1 MHKKMINEAMR
12 IAGEKV
18 TSDKTINVEYPFT
31 GEVIGTVPAGTAEH
45 ARKALDIAANYQPK
59 LTRYERQKILQT
71 AAEVLVKRKEEISDI
86 ITLELGISKQ
96 DSLYEVGRA
105 FDVFSL
111 TAQLCI
117 HDDGEIFSCDLT
129 PHGKARKIFTI
140 REPLTAISAITPF
153 NHPLNM
159 VAHKIA
165 PSIATNNCTVCKQT
179 ELTPLTA
186 MVLADVLYEAG
197 LPPEMFSVVTGW
209 PQDIG
214 SEMIKNPNIDL
225 ITFTG
230 SVGVGKLIAEQA
242 GYKRTVLELGGNDPL
257 IVLNDLDGDDLKKA
271 VELAVTG
278 ATKNSGQRCTAVKRI
293 LVQESIADQFVEM
306 ALERAKKIKFG
317 DPMNMETDLGTVVN
331 AQAAELFDKR
341 VSMAEEHGAKIL
353 YHPGRKGA
361 LLPPIVVDH
370 VDPKSELV
378 LEETFGPVIPIIR
391 VPNDDEAVMKI
402 SNSTAFGL
410 SSGVCTNNFMRAKK
424 YIQGLNVGTVNIWEV
439 PGYRIEMSPFGGIKD
454 SGLGYK
460 EGVIE
465 AMKSFTN
472 VKTFSLPWLNY
483 KFFCYFLISVEK

>member
-1 MHKKMINEAMR
+1 MTNTIKHQLMR
-12 IAGEKV
+12 IAGKKVDAEKN
-18 TSDKTINVEYPFT
+18 INVHYPYT
-31 GEVIGTVPAGTAEH
+31 NEIIGTVPAGTAEH
-45 ARKALDIAANYQPK
+45 AKQALDIATNYQPK
-59 LTRYERQKILQT
+59 LTRYERQQILQKT
-71 AAEVLVKRKEEISDI
+71 AEELVRRKDEISDV
-86 ITLELGISKQ
+86 ITYELGISKQ

-111 TAQLCI
+111 TAQLSI
-117 HDDGEIFSCDLT
+117 LDDGEIFSCDLT
-129 PHGKARKIFTI
+129 PHGKARKIFTV
-140 REPLTAISAITPF
+140 REPLRAISAITPF

-165 PSIATNNCTVCKQT
+165 PSIATNNCMVCKQT
-179 ELTPLTA
+179 ELTPMTA
-186 MVLADVLYEAG
+186 MLLADILYDAG
-197 LPPEMFSVVTGW
+197 LPPEMFSVITGW

-214 SEMIKNPNIDL
+214 LEMIQNPNIDL

-230 SVGVGKLIAEQA
+230 SVGVGKYIAEQA

-257 IVLNDLDGDDLKKA
+257 IVLNDLTDDDLKKA

-293 LVQESIADQFVEM
+293 LCQNKIADRFVEM

-317 DPMNMETDLGTVVN
+317 NPMDLSTDLGTVVN
-331 AQAAELFDKR
+331 AEAAELFDKR
-341 VSMAEEHGAKIL
+341 VSMAEADGAKVL
-353 YHPGRKGA
+353 YHPGREGA
-361 LLPPIVVDH
+361 LLPPIVVDN
-370 VDPKSELV
+370 VNYKSELV
-378 LEETFGPVIPIIR
+378 LEETFGPIIPIIR
-391 VPNDDEAVMKI
+391 VPDEDEEVIKI

-410 SSGVCTNNFMRAKK
+410 SSGVCTNNFMRAKN
-424 YIQGLNVGTVNIWEV
+424 YIKNLEVGTVNIWEV

-472 VKTFSLPWLNY
+472 VKTFSLPW
-483 KFFCYFLISVEK
+483 

>member
-1 MHKKMINEAMR
+1 MMHKKMINEAMR

-257 IVLNDLDGDDLKKA
+257 IVLNDLEGDDLKKA

-341 VSMAEEHGAKIL
+341 VSMAEEDGAKIL

-472 VKTFSLPWLNY
+472 VKTFSLPW
-483 KFFCYFLISVEK
+483 

>member
-1 MHKKMINEAMR
+1 MMHKKMINEAMR

-341 VSMAEEHGAKIL
+341 VSMAEEDGAKIL

-472 VKTFSLPWLNY
+472 VKTFSLPW
-483 KFFCYFLISVEK
+483 

>member
-117 HDDGEIFSCDLT
+117 LDDGEIFSCDLT

-257 IVLNDLDGDDLKKA
+257 IVLNDLDADDLKKA

-341 VSMAEEHGAKIL
+341 VSMAEEDGAKIL

-472 VKTFSLPWLNY
+472 VKTFSLPW
-483 KFFCYFLISVEK
+483 

>member
-1 MHKKMINEAMR
+1 MINKIRHESMR
-12 IAGEKV
+12 IAGKKVNTEKV
-18 TSDKTINVEYPFT
+18 IEVEYPYT
-31 GEVIGTVPAGTAEH
+31 GEIIGSVPVGTAEH
-45 ARKALDIAANYQPK
+45 AKKALDIAANYVPK
-59 LTRYERQKILQT
+59 LTRYERQKILQNT
-71 AAEVLVKRKEEISDI
+71 AEELVKRKDDISNVI
-86 ITLELGISKQ
+86 SYELGISKQ

-117 HDDGEIFSCDLT
+117 HDDGEMFSCDLT
-129 PHGKARKIFTI
+129 PHGKERKIFTI

-165 PSIATNNCTVCKQT
+165 PSIATNNCMVCKQT
-179 ELTPLTA
+179 ELTPMTA
-186 MVLADVLYEAG
+186 MLLADVLYESG

-209 PQDIG
+209 PDDIG
-214 SEMIKNPNIDL
+214 AEMINNPNIDL

-230 SVGVGKLIAEQA
+230 SVGVGKYIAENA

-257 IVLNDLDGDDLKKA
+257 IVCNDLDDDDLKKA

-293 LVQESIADQFVEM
+293 LCQNKIADKFVEM

-317 DPMNMETDLGTVVN
+317 DPMDITTDLGTVVN
-331 AQAAELFDKR
+331 TKAAELFDKR
-341 VSMAEEHGAKIL
+341 VSMAEQDGAKIL
-353 YHPGRKGA
+353 YHPGRQGA
-361 LLPPIVVDH
+361 LLPPIVLDNVNY
-370 VDPKSELV
+370 KSELV
-378 LEETFGPVIPIIR
+378 LEETFGPIIPIIR
-391 VPNDDEAVMKI
+391 VPDEDEKVIEI

-410 SSGVCTNNFMRAKK
+410 SSGVCTNNFMRAKN
-424 YIQGLNVGTVNIWEV
+424 YIKNLNVGTVNIWEV

-454 SGLGYK
+454 SGLGYQ

-465 AMKSFTN
+465 AMKSFSN
-472 VKTFSLPWLNY
+472 VKTFSLPW
-483 KFFCYFLISVEK
+483 

>member
-1 MHKKMINEAMR
+1 MEKKIINEAMR
-12 IAGEKV
+12 IAGKKV
-18 TSDKTINVEYPFT
+18 NFEKTIDVEYPFT
-31 GEVIGTVPAGTAEH
+31 GEVIGTVPAGNAEH
-45 ARKALDIAANYQPK
+45 AKQALEIAANYQPK

-257 IVLNDLDGDDLKKA
+257 IVLNDLDSDDLKKA

-293 LVQESIADQFVEM
+293 LVQEKIADQFVEM

-317 DPMNMETDLGTVVN
+317 DPMSMETDLGTVVN

-341 VSMAEEHGAKIL
+341 VSMAEADGAKIL

-361 LLPPIVVDH
+361 LLPPIVIDN

-391 VPNDDEAVMKI
+391 VPNDDESVIKI

-472 VKTFSLPWLNY
+472 VKTFSLPW
-483 KFFCYFLISVEK
+483 